1 MNSFMHQHTTRPTRL
16 LLACLLGHGLAA
28 CGGECRDALLG
39 QAKTG
44 IARGDT
50 KAAIIQFNNAVVA
63 FQMDAGD
70 IQYHYAA
77 ALAISGD
84 KARARQ
90 ELDHLFKA
98 VWTSVRNLPFRL

>member
-1 MNSFMHQHTTRPTRL
+1 MQQQATRPTHL

-28 CGGECRDALLG
+28 YGGEGRDALLG

-63 FQMDAGD
+63 DEINAEARQRFKWM
-70 IQYHYAA
+70 
-77 ALAISGD
+77 LAISSTITPP
-84 KARARQ
+84 
-90 ELDHLFKA
+90 HL
-98 VWTSVRNLPFRL
+98 P